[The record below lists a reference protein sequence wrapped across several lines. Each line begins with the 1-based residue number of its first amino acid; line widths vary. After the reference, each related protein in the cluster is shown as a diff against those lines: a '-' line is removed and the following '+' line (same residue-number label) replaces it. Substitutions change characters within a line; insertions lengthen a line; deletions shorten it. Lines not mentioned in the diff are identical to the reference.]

1 MSVRSAHARTSPAL
15 LILAACLLGPGGCA
29 SRPSQTRS
37 GFLFSYEDV
46 RRINDAESGYLDK
59 ELLASITALRI
70 VETRVLVDKTPDG
83 SVIPPEDIALIEAHI
98 RSALEKSLAP
108 AYTLVEEDGPGVGR
122 LRVAVTEVKKPT
134 VILNLHPA
142 SKLTGAGLGG
152 ATVESEVIDAKS
164 GRPAAILIE
173 SRKGDQFEI
182 DTLSEFDDALDAV
195 EAWAAA
201 WRKRLDSARGIAPP
215 KNSTRN

>member
-1 MSVRSAHARTSPAL
+1 MSVRINRAATPVT
-15 LILAACLLGPGGCA
+15 LILITACLCGGCA

-37 GFLFSYEDV
+37 GFLTSYEDI
-46 RRINDAESGYLDK
+46 RRINDTESGYLDK
-59 ELLASITALRI
+59 ELLASITSLRI
-70 VETRVLVDKTPDG
+70 VETRVIVDKTPDG
-83 SVIPPEDIALIEAHI
+83 SAIPAHDISLIEAQIHA
-98 RSALEKSLAP
+98 SLEKSLSPSYAI
-108 AYTLVEEDGPGVGR
+108 VDQDGPGVGR

-152 ATVESEVIDAKS
+152 ATIESEVIDAES
-164 GRPAAILIE
+164 GKPAAILIE

-182 DTLSEFDDALDAV
+182 DTLSDFDDALDAV
-195 EAWAAA
+195 DAWAVA

-215 KNSTRN
+215 TNSTRN